1 MSSGGLSGGQRPSRA
16 RAAQDLPDNE
26 VRQPSPEADPYR
38 DAGLTPEQ
46 AARLRA
52 AAGQDTW
59 VTRDGRELSIKQMY
73 RPHLGNAQ
81 AVLTTW
87 IKREKDTDK
96 KRELKRW
103 RSKMRRELA
112 KREKAWRAKRK
123 AEERSGGGE
132 TG

>member
-1 MSSGGLSGGQRPSRA
+1 MSSDGRGPSRA
-16 RAAQDLPDNE
+16 KATGIAERDETPAPADAA
-26 VRQPSPEADPYR
+26 ADPYK
-38 DAGLTPEQ
+38 DAGLSPEE

-52 AAGQDTW
+52 VAGRDVW
-59 VTRDGRELSIKQMY
+59 VTRDGRELTIKDMY

-87 IKREKDTDK
+87 VKREKDPEK

-112 KREKAWRAKRK
+112 KREKAWQAKRK
-123 AEERSGGGE
+123 KERGSRPE
-132 TG
+132 TRE